1 MKRIVTFV
9 LVTLCLSL
17 QVSAQVKIGVD
28 AGMNLTH
35 FKSHYSREAQKVGG
49 MGAGFQI
56 GVTVDYE
63 FKRHWMLM
71 SGVSFMQTQ
80 SNMELSD
87 GMFPHFPD
95 TKIKL
100 NHIVIPLK
108 VGYNIQISKKLSLIP
123 SVGIYGSYNFS
134 AGKCPLDLKPS
145 SDGKGNIERA
155 KWNPMKGYSYEVPII
170 NLPGYYSNI
179 ELGALRHW
187 TYGGVA
193 GLKAVVNG
201 HYTVSFQY
209 YESIKEI
216 QSQCDL
222 RDYGYQLSV
231 GYTF

>member
-1 MKRIVTFV
+1 MKRITIF
-9 LVTLCLSL
+9 LLLALYLSL

-35 FKSHYSREAQKVGG
+35 FKSHYSYEAQKKGG

-71 SGVSFMQTQ
+71 SGASFMQTQ
-80 SNMELSD
+80 SNMELSYS
-87 GMFPHFPD
+87 MHPQFPD

-100 NHIVIPLK
+100 NHIIIPLK

-123 SVGIYGSYNFS
+123 SIGIYGSYNFS
-134 AGKCPLDLKPS
+134 AGKCPLEITSPT
-145 SDGKGNIERA
+145 DGKAIHER
-155 KWNPMKGYSYEVPII
+155 WNPMKGYSGEFPSS
-170 NLPGYYSNI
+170 NSPGYYYNI
-179 ELGALRHW
+179 GLDAFRHW

-201 HYTVSFQY
+201 HYTASFQY

-222 RDYGYQLSV
+222 RNYGYQLSV
-231 GYTF
+231 GYMF

>member
-1 MKRIVTFV
+1 MKRIETFV
-9 LVTLCLSL
+9 LLILCLSL

-56 GVTVDYE
+56 GGTVDYE

-80 SNMELSD
+80 SNMEMSYS
-87 GMFPHFPD
+87 MFPQFPD

-100 NHIVIPLK
+100 NHIVVPLK

-134 AGKCPLDLKPS
+134 AGKCPLEIISPT
-145 SDGKGNIERA
+145 DGKRIHE
-155 KWNPMKGYSYEVPII
+155 KWNPMKGYSGEFPIG
-170 NLPGYYSNI
+170 NSPGYSYNL

-201 HYTVSFQY
+201 HYTVSFQC

-222 RDYGYQLSV
+222 RNYGYQLSV
-231 GYTF
+231 GYIF